1 MSSHELT
8 IKHADQ
14 CRLMEHY
21 DLRSCFLPSLR
32 GLHLR
37 IYQFQNLLSQH
48 LPELTAHLEQ
58 LKVEPLYISQW
69 FLSFFGVTCPLPMLI
84 RIYDV
89 ILTEGASETLMRVAL
104 SLMRRNAPRILA
116 TVEFEDVMHLLLSR
130 SLWDTYG
137 CNADD
142 LVNDFV
148 GWTGLVTREGLQSLE
163 ASFTER
169 AQSNAEKP
177 GIHNAA
183 SRFLGRFWTGSNV
196 PGKTIVAA
204 PTLSM
209 PIKNSHIQGSPS
221 KQSMVSTLSS
231 FESSEAHQSTASTIT
246 TATSTSQDIN
256 SEDLTTKQTLSQNMA
271 PNTRSGAHHDK
282 DLHSQI
288 EDLLIALSNL
298 QREHSALSDH
308 LQQEIEQRDE
318 DKAVVIRALN
328 CLRNKTAS
336 KGTEDDIAGST
347 EDDHDPLEA
356 LDKNI
361 NTAISELEIQ
371 FTNNTKR
378 SSLALQTK
386 QQLREEASRWKRLH
400 NEEAIRTATLTAQ
413 LNDKDRDASQLR
425 DELRQARSRIADS
438 HREQQRLEKV
448 NRELKA
454 RKSVTGDNY
463 PTSPVESPRGTSP
476 ANGLREFRLGRN
488 STSSTL
494 VMSQPTYSR
503 RGSSLIAKDSLAAED
518 PKPSA
523 DDTLLHELV
532 NAKTSEAVARQEL
545 EEVKAKLDALRKM
558 LNVSTTSGSGHTHN
572 ASVASFKSIPIP
584 STTRQEPKKDTAT
597 PSSYTAA
604 AGFFTGW
611 GKRTVS

>member
-1 MSSHELT
+1 
-8 IKHADQ
+8 
-14 CRLMEHY
+14 MEHY

-58 LKVEPLYISQW
+58 LKVEPLYLSQW

-104 SLMRRNAPRILA
+104 SLMRRNAPKILA

-148 GWTGLVTREGLQSLE
+148 GWTGLVTREGLESLE
-163 ASFTER
+163 TSFTEK
-169 AQSNAEKP
+169 AQSNADKP

-183 SRFLGRFWTGSNV
+183 SRFLGRFWTGSNM
-196 PGKTIVAA
+196 PGKTTAS

-209 PIKNSHIQGSPS
+209 PVRNSHMQRSPS
-221 KQSMVSTLSS
+221 KQSMASTLSS

-246 TATSTSQDIN
+246 TATSTSQDTN
-256 SEDLTTKQTLSQNMA
+256 TEDLSSKHTLSQNMGL
-271 PNTRSGAHHDK
+271 NTRHGAHQDK

-298 QREHSALSDH
+298 QREHSTLSDH
-308 LQQEIEQRDE
+308 LQQEVEQREE
-318 DKAVVIRALN
+318 DKAAVIRALD
-328 CLRNKTAS
+328 CLKNQNPSSTTNK
-336 KGTEDDIAGST
+336 GNDVAGST
-347 EDDHDPLEA
+347 EDIPDPLEA

-361 NTAISELEIQ
+361 NTAISELETQ
-371 FTNNTKR
+371 FTSNNKR

-386 QQLREEASRWKRLH
+386 EQLREEASRWKNLH
-400 NEEAIRTATLTAQ
+400 NEEAIRTAALTAQ
-413 LNDKDRDASQLR
+413 LNEKDRDASQLR
-425 DELRQARSRIADS
+425 EELRQARSRIADS
-438 HREQQRLEKV
+438 HREQQRLEKA

-454 RKSVTGDNY
+454 RRSVTGDNY
-463 PTSPVESPRGTSP
+463 STSPVESPRGTSP
-476 ANGLREFRLGRN
+476 ASGLREFRLGRN

-503 RGSSLIAKDSLAAED
+503 RGSSLIAKDALAAED
-518 PKPSA
+518 PKPPT

-532 NAKTSEAVARQEL
+532 NAKTAEAVARQEL

-558 LNVSTTSGSGHTHN
+558 LNVTTSTTSGHTHN
-572 ASVASFKSIPIP
+572 ASIASLKSIPIQATP
-584 STTRQEPKKDTAT
+584 RQEPKRDTST
-597 PSSYTAA
+597 PSNYTAA
-604 AGFFTGW
+604 AGFFSGW